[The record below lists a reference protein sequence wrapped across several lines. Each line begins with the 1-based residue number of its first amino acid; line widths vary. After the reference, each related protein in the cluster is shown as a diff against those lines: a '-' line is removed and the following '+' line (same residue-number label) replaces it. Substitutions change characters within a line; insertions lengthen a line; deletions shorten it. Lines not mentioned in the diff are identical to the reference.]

1 MVILYVTDK
10 GFSCSDYIIK
20 IWNVKQKN
28 QALVFMKIFLYN
40 GNISMESNYRK
51 AKVKIIMKKSK
62 VLLFLCCTVLTV
74 GSVPVYG
81 ANTGEPSL
89 SQNQRYAEE
98 AAVTAPRAMTQALD
112 LIDLV
117 EEERIE
123 RIGEMCRLDYAKS
136 GVLASVTAAQCMLES
151 GYLTSELASQANNCF
166 GMKAMLSNNDW
177 ENSSWD
183 GSSIYTKETR
193 EEYGN
198 QVVTIEAD
206 FRRYASIE
214 ESLADH
220 SAYLLGAKSGDGL
233 RYDGLRGEE
242 DYREAVQII
251 KDGGYAT
258 DSSYVDKVCSLIE
271 RYDLTRFDDIE
282 GVETEKEDS
291 VSTKKES
298 AGLSYRD
305 GYYRVRKSW
314 TNFKSQIGAF
324 SMLENAKDAC
334 KDGYKVYDSKGNVV
348 YPLP

>member
-1 MVILYVTDK
+1 
-10 GFSCSDYIIK
+10 
-20 IWNVKQKN
+20 
-28 QALVFMKIFLYN
+28 
-40 GNISMESNYRK
+40 
-51 AKVKIIMKKSK
+51 MKKNK
-62 VLLFLCCTVLTV
+62 VFLFLCCAALTA

-81 ANTGEPSL
+81 TQIEKPSV
-89 SQNQRYAEE
+89 SQNQWYAKE
-98 AAVTAPRAMTQALD
+98 AAVTVPGTMTQALD

-117 EEERIE
+117 QEERIE

-193 EEYGN
+193 EEYGG

-206 FRRYASIE
+206 FRQYSSIE
-214 ESLADH
+214 DSLADH
-220 SAYLLGAKSGDGL
+220 SAYLLGAKSGDDL
-233 RYDGLRGEE
+233 RYAGLKGEG

-258 DSSYVDKVCSLIE
+258 DSSYVDKVCAIIE
-271 RYDLTRFDDIE
+271 RYDLTRFDDIKDVQ
-282 GVETEKEDS
+282 VEERA
-291 VSTKKES
+291 STKETGES
-298 AGLSYRD
+298 SETFGLTYRD

-314 TNFKSQIGAF
+314 TNFKSQKGAF
-324 SMLENAKDAC
+324 SVLENAKDAC
-334 KDGYKVYDSKGNVV
+334 EDGYKVFDSKGNVV

>member
-1 MVILYVTDK
+1 
-10 GFSCSDYIIK
+10 
-20 IWNVKQKN
+20 
-28 QALVFMKIFLYN
+28 
-40 GNISMESNYRK
+40 
-51 AKVKIIMKKSK
+51 MKKNK
-62 VLLFLCCTVLTV
+62 VLLFLCCAALTA

-81 ANTGEPSL
+81 AQIEKPSV

-98 AAVTAPRAMTQALD
+98 AAVTAPGAMTQALD

-117 EEERIE
+117 QEERIE
-123 RIGEMCRLDYAKS
+123 RIGEMCRLDYARS

-151 GYLTSELASQANNCF
+151 GYLTSELAAQANNCF

-193 EEYGN
+193 EEYDG
-198 QVVTIEAD
+198 QVVTVEAD
-206 FRRYASIE
+206 FRQYSSIE
-214 ESLADH
+214 DSLADH

-233 RYDGLRGEE
+233 RYAGLKGEE

-258 DSSYVDKVCSLIE
+258 DSSYVDKVCAIIE

-282 GVETEKEDS
+282 DVQLEEEERA
-291 VSTKKES
+291 STKETAES
-298 AGLSYRD
+298 AGSSGLSYRD

-324 SMLENAKDAC
+324 SVLENAKDAC
-334 KDGYKVYDSKGNVV
+334 KDGYKVFDSKGNVV

>member
-1 MVILYVTDK
+1 M
-10 GFSCSDYIIK
+10 
-20 IWNVKQKN
+20 
-28 QALVFMKIFLYN
+28 
-40 GNISMESNYRK
+40 
-51 AKVKIIMKKSK
+51 IMKKSK

-81 ANTGEPSL
+81 AHTGEPS
-89 SQNQRYAEE
+89 SYQKQRYAEE
-98 AAVTAPRAMTQALD
+98 AAVTAPGAMTQALD
-112 LIDLV
+112 LIDLAQ
-117 EEERIE
+117 EERIE

-183 GSSIYTKETR
+183 GSSTYTKETR
-193 EEYGN
+193 EEYGG

-206 FRRYASIE
+206 FRQYDSIE
-214 ESLADH
+214 DSLADH
-220 SAYLLGAKSGDGL
+220 SAYLLGAKSGGGL
-233 RYDGLRGEE
+233 RYDGLKGEE

-282 GVETEKEDS
+282 GIEVEKEDN
-291 VSTKKES
+291 VSTKKAVKSTES

-305 GYYRVRKSW
+305 GYYRVRKDW

-324 SMLENAKDAC
+324 SVLENAKDAC